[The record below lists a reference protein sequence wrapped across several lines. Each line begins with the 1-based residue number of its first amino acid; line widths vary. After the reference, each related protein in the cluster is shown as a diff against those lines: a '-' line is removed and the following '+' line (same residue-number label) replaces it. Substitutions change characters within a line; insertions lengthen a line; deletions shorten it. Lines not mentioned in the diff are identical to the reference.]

1 MKITNLDK
9 GKAYQLGE
17 DAKLEVERTNPFF
30 NDYGGDDLPAGY
42 SGKRLQPHD
51 TELSRYLRYEG

>member
-17 DAKLEVERTNPFF
+17 AAKLEVERTNPFF
-30 NDYGGDDLPAGY
+30 NDYGETTSPLDIPASDYNCERERG
-42 SGKRLQPHD
+42 L
-51 TELSRYLRYEG
+51 

>member
-17 DAKLEVERTNPFF
+17 NAKLEVEPVLQRLRGN
-30 NDYGGDDLPAGY
+30 DLPAGY

>member
-9 GKAYQLGE
+9 GKTYQLRSRQAGG
-17 DAKLEVERTNPFF
+17 RTYQPVLQRLR
-30 NDYGGDDLPAGY
+30 GDDLPAGY